1 METKNK
7 KTEKQLEAIEKIRK
21 LLEFTSENGATESE
35 IENAMKLAQR
45 LMIKYNLEQG
55 DIEIGFDDINVTL
68 VKSTWEGKWINL
80 EIRAYEWSLL
90 QMLSRIY
97 NCQTLRTRQFA
108 DYELWVKGIKYIDY
122 FKVIGLQE
130 DREMV
135 VKTFESIL
143 PQIRNLMLIRYK
155 QSDKSISQFKFNSSY
170 QIGFMEGLENR
181 LVSDREVF
189 FTEEEKASWGLIVV
203 KKDTLIENWIQEQ
216 IKPKE
221 VTTKGVE
228 IEQEAYQQGLEDGLQ
243 NNLNR
248 QLQN

>member
-1 METKNK
+1 METKK
-7 KTEKQLEAIEKIRK
+7 KTEKQLEAIDKIRK

-55 DIEIGFDDINVTL
+55 DIEIGFNDINVTKI
-68 VKSTWEGKWINL
+68 KSTWEGKWVNL
-80 EIRAYEWSLL
+80 ETRAYEWELL

-97 NCQTLRTRQFA
+97 NCQTLRTREITE
-108 DYELWVKGIKYIDY
+108 YELWIKGIKYIDY
-122 FKVIGLQE
+122 FKVVGLPE

-135 VKTFESIL
+135 VKIFQSIL
-143 PQIRNLMLIRYK
+143 PQIRELMLVRYK

-170 QIGFMEGLENR
+170 QIGFCEGLEDKLN
-181 LVSDREVF
+181 SDKVQF

-216 IKPKE
+216 IKPRDVKTRQVSLDE
-221 VTTKGVE
+221 
-228 IEQEAYQQGLEDGLQ
+228 EAYQIGLEDGSEK
-243 NNLNR
+243 NLNK
-248 QLQN
+248 QIGN